1 MSKPHRVSLTALIQN
16 DVAPAV
22 QAAASA
28 PREVAAVEPPPA
40 PASAPAP
47 APAVSASAPAAPV
60 RSAPVRAPRGPT
72 LRARTKQLS
81 LYLEEPVYEELRNLA
96 FSERVKMHQL
106 IVEGVDLMLRRRGHP
121 SIKDLM
127 KKANQP
133 GH

>member
-1 MSKPHRVSLTALIQN
+1 VSKPHRVSLTDLIQN
-16 DVAPAV
+16 DVAPGV

-28 PREVAAVEPPPA
+28 PREVAAFEPPPA
-40 PASAPAP
+40 VSAPT
-47 APAVSASAPAAPV
+47 PAAPT
-60 RSAPVRAPRGPT
+60 RSAPVRAPRGAT

-106 IVEGVDLMLRRRGHP
+106 IVEGVDLMLRKRGHP

>member
-1 MSKPHRVSLTALIQN
+1 MSKPHRVSLTDLIQN

-40 PASAPAP
+40 PAVSAPAP
-47 APAVSASAPAAPV
+47 AAPT
-60 RSAPVRAPRGPT
+60 RSAPVRRGPT

-106 IVEGVDLMLRRRGHP
+106 IVEGVDLMLRKRGHP

>member
-1 MSKPHRVSLTALIQN
+1 
-16 DVAPAV
+16 
-22 QAAASA
+22 
-28 PREVAAVEPPPA
+28 
-40 PASAPAP
+40 
-47 APAVSASAPAAPV
+47 
-60 RSAPVRAPRGPT
+60 

-133 GH
+133 GD

>member
-1 MSKPHRVSLTALIQN
+1 MSKPHRVSLNDLIQN
-16 DVAPAV
+16 DVAPGV

-28 PREVAAVEPPPA
+28 PREVAAVELPPP
-40 PASAPAP
+40 P
-47 APAVSASAPAAPV
+47 APAVSAPAPGAST

-106 IVEGVDLMLRRRGHP
+106 IVEGVDLMLRKRGHP

-127 KKANQP
+127 KKVNQS

>member
-1 MSKPHRVSLTALIQN
+1 VSKPHRVSLTDLIQN
-16 DVAPAV
+16 DVAPGV

-40 PASAPAP
+40 PAVSPP
-47 APAVSASAPAAPV
+47 TPAVPT
-60 RSAPVRAPRGPT
+60 RSAPVRAPRGTT

-106 IVEGVDLMLRRRGHP
+106 IVEGVDLMLRKRGHP

-127 KKANQP
+127 KKANLP

>member
-1 MSKPHRVSLTALIQN
+1 MSKPHRVSLNDLIQN

-28 PREVAAVEPPPA
+28 PREVAAVEPT
-40 PASAPAP
+40 P
-47 APAVSASAPAAPV
+47 APAVSAPAPAAPI
-60 RSAPVRAPRGPT
+60 RSAPVRAPRGQT

-106 IVEGVDLMLRRRGHP
+106 IVEGVDLMLRKRGHP

>member
-1 MSKPHRVSLTALIQN
+1 VSKPHRVSLTDLIQN
-16 DVAPAV
+16 DVAPGV

-28 PREVAAVEPPPA
+28 PREAAAVEPPPA
-40 PASAPAP
+40 PAVSAPT
-47 APAVSASAPAAPV
+47 PAVPT
-60 RSAPVRAPRGPT
+60 RSAPVRAPRGTT

-106 IVEGVDLMLRRRGHP
+106 IVEGVDLMLRKRGHP

>member
-1 MSKPHRVSLTALIQN
+1 VSKPHRVSLTDLIQN
-16 DVAPAV
+16 DVAPGV

-40 PASAPAP
+40 PAVSAPT
-47 APAVSASAPAAPV
+47 PAVPT
-60 RSAPVRAPRGPT
+60 RSAPVRAPRGTT

-106 IVEGVDLMLRRRGHP
+106 IVEGVDLMLRKRGHP

>member
-40 PASAPAP
+40 PAVSAPAP
-47 APAVSASAPAAPV
+47 AAPT
-60 RSAPVRAPRGPT
+60 RSAPVRAPRGTT

-106 IVEGVDLMLRRRGHP
+106 IVEGVDLMLRKRGHP

-133 GH
+133 DH

>member
-1 MSKPHRVSLTALIQN
+1 VSKPHRISLTDLIQN

-28 PREVAAVEPPPA
+28 PREVAAVEPPP
-40 PASAPAP
+40 PP
-47 APAVSASAPAAPV
+47 APAVFAPAPAAPV
-60 RSAPVRAPRGPT
+60 RSAPVRAQRGPT

-106 IVEGVDLMLRRRGHP
+106 IVEGVDLMLRKRGHP

>member
-1 MSKPHRVSLTALIQN
+1 MSKPHRVSLTDLIQN
-16 DVAPAV
+16 DVAPVV

-28 PREVAAVEPPPA
+28 PREVVAVEPA
-40 PASAPAP
+40 PAAPAP
-47 APAVSASAPAAPV
+47 APAAPI
-60 RSAPVRAPRGPT
+60 RSAPVRAPRGTT

-106 IVEGVDLMLRRRGHP
+106 IVEGVDLMLRKRGHP

-127 KKANQP
+127 KKANQS

>member
-1 MSKPHRVSLTALIQN
+1 
-16 DVAPAV
+16 
-22 QAAASA
+22 
-28 PREVAAVEPPPA
+28 
-40 PASAPAP
+40 
-47 APAVSASAPAAPV
+47 
-60 RSAPVRAPRGPT
+60 

-106 IVEGVDLMLRRRGHP
+106 IVEGVDLMLRKRGHP

>member
-1 MSKPHRVSLTALIQN
+1 MSKPHRISLTDLIQN

-40 PASAPAP
+40 PAPAAPAP
-47 APAVSASAPAAPV
+47 AAPI
-60 RSAPVRAPRGPT
+60 RSAPVRAPRGTT

-106 IVEGVDLMLRRRGHP
+106 IVEGVDLMLRKRGHP

-133 GH
+133 DH

>member
-1 MSKPHRVSLTALIQN
+1 MSKPHRVSLTDLIQN
-16 DVAPAV
+16 DVAPGV

-40 PASAPAP
+40 PAVSAPT
-47 APAVSASAPAAPV
+47 PAAPT
-60 RSAPVRAPRGPT
+60 RSAPVRAPRGTT

-106 IVEGVDLMLRRRGHP
+106 IVEGVDLMLRKRGHP

>member
-1 MSKPHRVSLTALIQN
+1 MSKPHRVSLTDLIQN

-40 PASAPAP
+40 PAVSAPAP
-47 APAVSASAPAAPV
+47 AAPT

-81 LYLEEPVYEELRNLA
+81 LYLEEPVYEELRSLA

-106 IVEGVDLMLRRRGHP
+106 IVEGVDLMLRKRGHP

>member
-1 MSKPHRVSLTALIQN
+1 MSSKPHRVSLTDLIQN

-40 PASAPAP
+40 PAVSAPAP
-47 APAVSASAPAAPV
+47 AVPV
-60 RSAPVRAPRGPT
+60 RSAPARAPRGPT

-106 IVEGVDLMLRRRGHP
+106 IVEGVDLMLRKRGHP

-127 KKANQP
+127 KKVNQS

>member
-1 MSKPHRVSLTALIQN
+1 MSKPHRVSLTDLIQN
-16 DVAPAV
+16 DVAPGV

-40 PASAPAP
+40 PAVSAPT
-47 APAVSASAPAAPV
+47 PAAPT
-60 RSAPVRAPRGPT
+60 RSAPVRAPRGAT

-106 IVEGVDLMLRRRGHP
+106 IVEGVDLMLRKRGHP